1 MDPNLCFALDNRSL
15 AFYRQNNS
23 GYKLY
28 TITPVK
34 AGQML
39 FRETG
44 SEKEFAEII
53 EHEVVF
59 HEPKELR
66 QRVVDW
72 LYDNPKDIY
81 GLIFS

>member
-1 MDPNLCFALDNRSL
+1 
-15 AFYRQNNS
+15 
-23 GYKLY
+23 
-28 TITPVK
+28 
-34 AGQML
+34 ML